1 MWLQPRKENLE
12 MSYGI
17 KLTSASLALM
27 YTLSG
32 CVSTKTVAVGQ
43 NVLNGFRG
51 ATIVASQRGKPTF
64 VAHTAR
70 KIMFGLVGAA
80 AAISSGKDIIRD
92 NDVPDPAVY
101 ISQAL
106 LTDLVRDEGLTSVK
120 DTAATNTMD
129 VAQLAKQYS
138 GADLLIDVQTINW
151 SFVYFPTNWSHYRV
165 IYSAKLRLIDTKHA
179 KLIADSFCA
188 RVPEETPDAP
198 TREELLDNHAAGL
211 KKQLA
216 VAADFCVQEFRAKAL
231 QDSKVAGL

>member
-1 MWLQPRKENLE
+1 
-12 MSYGI
+12 MSYGN
-17 KLTSASLALM
+17 KLVLASSALVYA
-27 YTLSG
+27 LSG
-32 CVSTKTVAVGQ
+32 CVSTKTVAVDH
-43 NVLNGFRG
+43 NVLAGFRG
-51 ATIVASQRGKPTF
+51 ATIVASQREKPTF
-64 VAHTAR
+64 AANTAG
-70 KIMFGLVGAA
+70 KAMFGLVGAV
-80 AAISSGKDIIRD
+80 AAINSGKDIIRE

-106 LTDLVRDEGLTSVK
+106 LADLVRDQVLSVK
-120 DTAATNTMD
+120 DGAATNTTD

-151 SFVYFPTNWSHYRV
+151 SFFYFPTNWSHYRV
-165 IYSAKLRLIDTKHA
+165 IYSAKLRLLDTKHA

-216 VAADFCVQEFRAKAL
+216 IAADFCVQEFRTKAL
-231 QDSKVAGL
+231 LETVVARQ

>member
-1 MWLQPRKENLE
+1 

-17 KLTSASLALM
+17 KVALASSALVYA
-27 YTLSG
+27 LSG
-32 CVSTKTVAVGQ
+32 CVSTKTVAVDH
-43 NVLNGFRG
+43 NVLAGFRG
-51 ATIVASQRGKPTF
+51 ATIVVSQREKPTF
-64 VAHTAR
+64 AANTAG
-70 KIMFGLVGAA
+70 KAMFGLVGAA
-80 AAISSGKDIIRD
+80 AAISSGKEIIRE
-92 NDVPDPAVY
+92 NDVADPAVY

-106 LTDLVRDEGLTSVK
+106 LTDLVRDQGLSVK
-120 DTAATNTMD
+120 DGAATNTVD

-151 SFVYFPTNWSHYRV
+151 SYWYFPTNWSHYRV

-216 VAADFCVQEFRAKAL
+216 IAADFCVQEFRTKAL
-231 QDSKVAGL
+231 LETVVARQ